1 MIKHEDIDMKLTPQ
15 RLAILNFLDGN
26 LSHPSAA
33 DVFKAISTNFPT
45 MSIATVY
52 NTLETL
58 KEKGCIQELGIDSD
72 KKRFDPNPKPHH
84 HLICLNCKE
93 VIDVFSNFSL
103 DLQEKEKFGYEIV
116 GNHVDFYGICPKCK
130 EQKNLNSNIKR

>member
-1 MIKHEDIDMKLTPQ
+1 MIKHENIDMKLTPQ
-15 RLAILNFLDGN
+15 RLAILDFLDGN

-33 DVFKAISTNFPT
+33 DVFRAISTNFPT

-58 KEKGCIQELGIDSD
+58 KEKGLIRELGIDSD
-72 KKRFDPNPKPHH
+72 KKRFDPNPEPHH
-84 HLICLNCKE
+84 HLICLHCRE
-93 VIDVFSNFSL
+93 IIDVFSNFSL

-130 EQKNLNSNIKR
+130 EQKDLNSNIKR